1 MCDPVIPLLGIYP
14 GELETD
20 VHTGVYVNVNG
31 HRRPE
36 VERPSAEER
45 TECGLSSQWTVSRP

>member
-1 MCDPVIPLLGIYP
+1 MSDPVIPVLGISP

-31 HRRPE
+31 HR
-36 VERPSAEER
+36 
-45 TECGLSSQWTVSRP
+45 TVFWN